1 MRALIRFGK
10 LARLRFISHLD
21 LQRFMQRALRRTNL
35 PVAYSQGFN
44 PHPRISFA
52 SALATG
58 WVSEC
63 EILDVRM
70 AQEVTREQVMEQ
82 MGKALPKDMPVYT
95 VRLVEDRH
103 PAMMAQLRMADYEIR
118 FSGEAGE
125 ELLDQADEFMKAQS
139 VMAMRKTKS
148 GETLTDIRPMAI
160 SLKASKIEGGQ
171 VQLKTRLQLTEKA
184 TLKPDLLVSAL
195 AEMAGIEAPEHSI
208 LRTALLGID
217 ESGEPKDLLYV

>member
-21 LQRFMQRALRRTNL
+21 LQRFMQRALRRTDL

-44 PHPRISFA
+44 PHPRMSFA

-63 EILDVRM
+63 EILDIKM
-70 AQEVTREQVMEQ
+70 AQEVTEERVLEQ
-82 MGKALPKDMPVYT
+82 MRKALPKDMPVYQ
-95 VRLVEDRH
+95 VRLVDDRH
-103 PAMMAQLRMADYEIR
+103 PAMMAQMCMADYEIR
-118 FSGEAGE
+118 IVGEAGDKI
-125 ELLDQADEFMKAQS
+125 LGQADKFMQEQS
-139 VMAMRKTKS
+139 IMAMRKTKS

-160 SLKASKIEGGQ
+160 SLTTSKTEDGQ
-171 VQLKTRLQLTEKA
+171 ALLLARLQLTEKA
-184 TLKPDLLVSAL
+184 TLKPDLLVSTL
-195 AEMAGIEAPEHSI
+195 ADMAGVTAPECSI

-217 ESGEPKDLLYV
+217 ASGIPKDLLYV